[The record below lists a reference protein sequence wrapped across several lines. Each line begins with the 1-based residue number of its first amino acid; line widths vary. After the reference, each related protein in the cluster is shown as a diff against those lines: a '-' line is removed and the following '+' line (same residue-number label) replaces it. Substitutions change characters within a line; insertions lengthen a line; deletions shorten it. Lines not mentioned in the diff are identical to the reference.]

1 MLFESQQTKK
11 MAGSSPLH
19 PPKEPS
25 CLSLNSDSFYSE
37 RGESKV
43 KHFLVPIS
51 LQRECVNFFLLQPS
65 QVSLVRMFLVSET
78 KVF

>member
-19 PPKEPS
+19 PTKEPS

-43 KHFLVPIS
+43 KHFLVPSS
-51 LQRECVNFFLLQPS
+51 LQRECVNFFLPAVFHRYS
-65 QVSLVRMFLVSET
+65 QVRMFPVS
-78 KVF
+78 